1 MLSAVVRWQRPLS
14 CTYDQ
19 SMRRGKLLKVRNN
32 EELPFQRCI
41 AINWRGASTLAL
53 HHPLAVSRNFCGCSA
68 PYKPPI
74 PCGESNDRSAPILIK
89 KLRRCTH
96 QRSSR
101 KAPFQAVLH
110 AKTSRVSR
118 RGRQATSRRSDTI
131 WCTYL
136 VAGTDICRCR
146 AVFAEELDVGDPCP
160 RARKVLADAR

>member
-1 MLSAVVRWQRPLS
+1 
-14 CTYDQ
+14 
-19 SMRRGKLLKVRNN
+19 MRRGKLLKVRNN
-32 EELPFQRCI
+32 EKLSFQR
-41 AINWRGASTLAL
+41 L
-53 HHPLAVSRNFCGCSA
+53 HCNQLEGRKHSDPSPSMAVSRNFCGCLA

-74 PCGESNDRSAPILIK
+74 PCGETDDRSALDLIK

-118 RGRQATSRRSDTI
+118 RGRQATSRRSDTK

-136 VAGTDICRCR
+136 VAGTDIFRCR
-146 AVFAEELDVGDPCP
+146 ACCIRGG
-160 RARKVLADAR
+160 ARRHRSSPARLGTAA